1 MAVSR
6 ARATGSKAIFWLN
19 PARAHDANVI
29 GLANKYLADHDVAG
43 KYSTFLSSYKF
54 KKRSFKGITI
64 FKTSLNIT
72 VHMLNTWLLMYL
84 DKNKYNI

>member
-43 KYSTFLSSYKF
+43 KNWFFFLLYTGTPPLYGSPKELYSIEHWLFQL
-54 KKRSFKGITI
+54 RHRVI
-64 FKTSLNIT
+64 F
-72 VHMLNTWLLMYL
+72 YL
-84 DKNKYNI
+84 TR